1 MCSEDQEHIEKGKAD
16 ARVSI
21 PDGEGAPGGG
31 DRVSRTSDG
40 GDGMGEGGSVA
51 GACHYAR

>member
-1 MCSEDQEHIEKGKAD
+1 MGSEDQEHTEKGEAD
-16 ARVSI
+16 ARVST
-21 PDGEGAPGGG
+21 PDGHGAPGGG

-40 GDGMGEGGSVA
+40 GDGMGEGGSVI